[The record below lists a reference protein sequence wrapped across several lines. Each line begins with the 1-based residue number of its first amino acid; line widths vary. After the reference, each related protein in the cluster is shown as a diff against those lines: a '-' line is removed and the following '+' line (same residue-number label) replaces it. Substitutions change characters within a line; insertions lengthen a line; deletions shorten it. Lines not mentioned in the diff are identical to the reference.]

1 MKYLLWMLF
10 AAGALA
16 QTAPTTP
23 AATKPTAAP
32 VAAAKPAAPTESPGK
47 AAAAPAAPAKPA
59 AAPQSPTAAP
69 ADPPAQGAVTADKP
83 VETFQS
89 AMAKQRAAIARQLEA
104 VRQQREMVVPWQT
117 PSSGAGSASTDC
129 DPITDPELT
138 PLITHA
144 AQVHQME
151 PKLIRGVIEQES
163 GFHACATSVK
173 GAKGLMQL
181 MPATIEQFKVDAAFA
196 PTQNVEAGAK
206 YLKQLLDKY
215 KGDLKLAL
223 AAYNAGPATVDK
235 TGGIPDIKETQD
247 YVESIMKKI
256 R

>member
-1 MKYLLWMLF
+1 MLF

-16 QTAPTTP
+16 QTTVTP
-23 AATKPTAAP
+23 PGTTKPAPSTQTPGKTAAP
-32 VAAAKPAAPTESPGK
+32 PVAPAKSAAPPSQTADSTP
-47 AAAAPAAPAKPA
+47 ADSSAPDAPAA
-59 AAPQSPTAAP
+59 
-69 ADPPAQGAVTADKP
+69 KP

-89 AMAKQRAAIARQLEA
+89 AMAKQRTAIAKQLEA
-104 VRQQREMVVPWQT
+104 VHQQREMVVPWQT
-117 PSSGAGSASTDC
+117 PPSGMDSGSADC
-129 DPITDPELT
+129 NPISDPELT
-138 PLITHA
+138 PLITRA
-144 AQVHQME
+144 AQEHQME

-181 MPATIEQFKVDAAFA
+181 MPATIEQFKVVDAFD

-223 AAYNAGPATVDK
+223 AAYNAGPANVDK

-247 YVESIMKKI
+247 YVESIMKKM